1 MKTAQGKGHK
11 APAGPAREE
20 RKKLYYIKS
29 IQESERI
36 YNKGIPI

>member
-20 RKKLYYIKS
+20 
-29 IQESERI
+29 QNE
-36 YNKGIPI
+36 NKNKNLLNLI